1 MLGMLMQM
9 RNKIL
14 SLTRNVIPYVKEL
27 RRFTDSVVGCILMQQ
42 LDYWFERDPSGFYK
56 FLEPSE
62 HPKYVSGQS
71 WQEEIGVS
79 VAEFRTAFDRIGTRW
94 KSKTEFEQATDKFKG
109 KLYASYQD
117 KRANLT
123 FYFRNHKLV
132 DAALDQLFVDLNSS
146 PEVSRGLGVK
156 MALIEEDKRQST
168 GNAETQS
175 TGDAETQSPVDVE
188 TKSPEM
194 QKLNLQEI
202 KNQQLNNT
210 EITNTEITQKLL
222 QPSESEA
229 VICTSSNN
237 SIIYPKGLNAA
248 EIKSLQMI
256 MQDLNQ
262 GLIQQLCDE
271 IAGIRKAGKV
281 KVSVVALASGLVK
294 KCHAGTFVPAEGIQV
309 ARNRLLS
316 EKQVAMQLPKLKVRG
331 SGLNTPFRD
340 RLKQAGVHLHYGKS

>member
-1 MLGMLMQM
+1 M

-27 RRFTDSVVGCILMQQ
+27 RIFTDSVVGCILMQQ
-42 LDYWFERDPSGFYK
+42 LDYWFERYPSGFYK

-62 HPKYVSGQS
+62 HPKYVLGQS

-94 KSKTEFEQATDKFKG
+94 KSKTEFEQASDKFKG

-132 DAALDQLFVDLNSS
+132 DATLDELLGHLNSP
-146 PEVSRGLGVK
+146 PEASGGLGVK
-156 MALIEEDKRQST
+156 MALIEEDARQSM

-188 TKSPEM
+188 SKSLEM
-194 QKLNLQEI
+194 EKVNLQEI

-210 EITNTEITQKLL
+210 EITNTEITQKL
-222 QPSESEA
+222 QQQGYEA
-229 VICTSSNN
+229 RSS
-237 SIIYPKGLNAA
+237 IGLLFYPKDLKPAELNSLKLLLSGLNQTQAQ
-248 EIKSLQMI
+248 EV
-256 MQDLNQ
+256 
-262 GLIQQLCDE
+262 CDE
-271 IAGIRKAGKV
+271 IVGICKSGRL
-281 KVSVVALASGLVK
+281 KVSVLALASGLVK
-294 KCHAGTFVPAEGIQV
+294 KCHSGTFIAAAGI
-309 ARNRLLS
+309 AIASNRVLIA
-316 EKQVAMQLPKLKVRG
+316 KQEIKHLPKTNNRVRENKP
-331 SGLNTPFRD
+331 LLRD
-340 RLKQAGVHLHYGKS
+340 RLKQAGVHLQYSKS

>member
-1 MLGMLMQM
+1 M

-27 RRFTDSVVGCILMQQ
+27 RIFTDSVVGCILMQQ
-42 LDYWFERDPSGFYK
+42 LDYWFERHPSGFYK

-62 HPKYVSGQS
+62 HPKYVLGQS

-123 FYFRNHKLV
+123 FYYRNHKLV
-132 DAALDQLFVDLNSS
+132 DDALDELMGNFNSI
-146 PEVSRGLGVK
+146 PEASGGLGVK
-156 MALIEEDKRQST
+156 MALIKEDKSQST
-168 GNAETQS
+168 GNAETES

-188 TKSPEM
+188 SKSPEI

-222 QPSESEA
+222 QPSEAEEFS
-229 VICTSSNN
+229 CPRSNN
-237 SIIYPKGLNAA
+237 SIIYPEGLTTA
-248 EIKSLQMI
+248 EISSLQMI
-256 MQDLNQ
+256 MQGLTQD
-262 GLIQQLCDE
+262 LIQPLCDE
-271 IAGIRKAGKV
+271 IAGIRRAGKV
-281 KVSVVALASGLVK
+281 KVSVIALASGLVK
-294 KCHAGTFVPAEGIQV
+294 KCIAGTFVPAEGIQV

-316 EKQVAMQLPKLKVRG
+316 EKQVALQLPKPKVRG

-340 RLKQAGVHLHYGKS
+340 RLKQAGVHLHYGKVKQ